1 MGMFKDAMLAV
12 KAALLLTE
20 KVDQT
25 GAALSELVK
34 ELRDHDRRLVRLE
47 TIVEIAQGQ
56 GPGPASRQIPE

>member
-1 MGMFKDAMLAV
+1 MFKDTMLAV

-34 ELRDHDRRLVRLE
+34 ELSDHDRRRVRLE
-47 TIVEIAQGQ
+47 TIVEIAQG
-56 GPGPASRQIPE
+56 PVIRQIPD

>member
-47 TIVEIAQGQ
+47 TIVEIAQG
-56 GPGPASRQIPE
+56 PGQSHVIRQIPD

>member
-34 ELRDHDRRLVRLE
+34 ELRDNDRRLVRLE
-47 TIVEIAQGQ
+47 TIVEIAQG
-56 GPGPASRQIPE
+56 PVIRQIPD

>member
-1 MGMFKDAMLAV
+1 MLAV

-47 TIVEIAQGQ
+47 TIVEIAQG
-56 GPGPASRQIPE
+56 PGQSHVIRQIPD

>member
-34 ELRDHDRRLVRLE
+34 ELRDHDRRRVRLE
-47 TIVEIAQGQ
+47 TIVEIAQG
-56 GPGPASRQIPE
+56 PVIRQIPD

>member
-34 ELRDHDRRLVRLE
+34 ELRDHDRRLVRME
-47 TIVEIAQGQ
+47 TIVEIAQG
-56 GPGPASRQIPE
+56 PVIRQIPD